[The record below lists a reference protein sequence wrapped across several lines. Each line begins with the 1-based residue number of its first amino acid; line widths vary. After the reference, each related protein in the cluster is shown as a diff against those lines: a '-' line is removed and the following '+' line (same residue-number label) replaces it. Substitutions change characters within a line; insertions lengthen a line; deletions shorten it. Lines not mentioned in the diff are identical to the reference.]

1 MEVQQVNLVINARL
15 YICSNLLPFS
25 TSTSVSFYFIFK
37 MFKYVSFKKKEG
49 GIYCSQDKWEST
61 SLYYIPYIV
70 SDCYNTAA
78 TCRWNGTYFRRGET

>member
-1 MEVQQVNLVINARL
+1 MCHL
-15 YICSNLLPFS
+15 
-25 TSTSVSFYFIFK
+25 
-37 MFKYVSFKKKEG
+37 KKKEG

-78 TCRWNGTYFRRGET
+78 TCRWNGTYFRRGKT